1 MSDQFHDTPP
11 LRPAPRLTEPLPDL
25 AAWTQY
31 FQNVEIPVLAATD
44 AALEELRAIEDD
56 VDAGMISKAIQND
69 PLMTLKVL
77 AHVASR
83 RGEKNGTEIEAITSA
98 LLMMG
103 IGPFFRTF
111 VKLPTVEDRL
121 HDQPLAL
128 QHLHELLQRA
138 VRAGN
143 FAVGFAVHRGDLDV
157 GVIHLAAF
165 LHEFPE
171 MLMWCQAPTLCLKIR
186 AAQEADPTL
195 RTASIQRSV
204 LNIELDDLGQE
215 LMKSRHLPELLVR
228 ISDGRHPDHP
238 AVRNVT
244 LAVKLARH
252 AAQDWGNAA
261 LPDDIEEIAE
271 LLNAPPHIALAYVHK
286 IDRSAQ

>member
-1 MSDQFHDTPP
+1 MPDQFHVNPP
-11 LRPAPRLTEPLPDL
+11 LVPAPRLTEPLPDL

-31 FQNVEIPVLAATD
+31 FQNVEIPVLAAT
-44 AALEELRAIEDD
+44 ATALEALRAIEDD
-56 VDAGMISKAIQND
+56 VDAGMISKAIEND

-77 AHVASR
+77 AHAASQ
-83 RGEKNGTEIEAITSA
+83 RGGKTGTEIEAITSA

-121 HDQPLAL
+121 HDQPQAL

-171 MLMWCQAPTLCLKIR
+171 MLMWCQAPTLCLRIFQ
-186 AAQEADPTL
+186 AQEVDPTL

-215 LMKSRHLPELLVR
+215 LMKSRNLSELLVR
-228 ISDGRHPDHP
+228 ISDGRHPEQP

-252 AAQDWGNAA
+252 AAQGWENAA
-261 LPDDIEEIAE
+261 IPEDIEKIAE
-271 LLNAPPHIALAYVHK
+271 LLNAPPHIALAYAHK

>member
-1 MSDQFHDTPP
+1 MPDQFHVNP
-11 LRPAPRLTEPLPDL
+11 LLVPAPRLTEPLPDL

-31 FQNVEIPVLAATD
+31 FQNVEIPVLAAT
-44 AALEELRAIEDD
+44 ATALEALRAIEDD
-56 VDAGMISKAIQND
+56 VDAGMISKAIEND

-77 AHVASR
+77 AHAASR
-83 RGEKNGTEIEAITSA
+83 RGGKTGTEIEAITSA

-121 HDQPLAL
+121 HDQPQAL

-171 MLMWCQAPTLCLKIR
+171 MLMWCQAPTLCLRIFQ
-186 AAQEADPTL
+186 AQEVDPTL

-215 LMKSRHLPELLVR
+215 LMKSRNLSELLVR
-228 ISDGRHPDHP
+228 ISDGRHPEQP

-252 AAQDWGNAA
+252 AAQGWENAA
-261 LPDDIEEIAE
+261 IPEDIEKIAE
-271 LLNAPPHIALAYVHK
+271 LLNAPPHIALAYAHK